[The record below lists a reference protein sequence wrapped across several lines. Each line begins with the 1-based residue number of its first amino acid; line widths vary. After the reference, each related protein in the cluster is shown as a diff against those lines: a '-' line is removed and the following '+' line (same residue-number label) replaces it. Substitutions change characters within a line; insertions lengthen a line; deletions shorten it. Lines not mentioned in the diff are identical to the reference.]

1 MASRGSRNVN
11 ADPDPLEQARL
22 AAERAGLSLE
32 DWLDEARR
40 AVGTGQAPKAPLSGQ
55 TPSRGQVQ
63 ASNALPDNVPGRNR
77 LYRRSARSE
86 SARSEAVRS
95 EPAGIGGEIS
105 GRLDELEPRELEH
118 GELEHRLTGRAPRA
132 RDRRDG
138 GLREGA
144 NGDGVNG
151 TGRVTSIEGRLDR
164 LAGAIGGSRVSEA
177 AATDPS
183 AGIASNRVS
192 AQAGDMPSTLRT
204 IARHLDRIG
213 ATPAER
219 KAVPQSATDQSA
231 TDQSAADQAMTD
243 QPGATIKT
251 LEDRLQQLARR
262 MGASRDRTPD
272 RPRNANFGANVGTND
287 TADRVPDH
295 PARNGAAAIAEA
307 AAETVPDPITPR
319 DDRPL
324 PPGELPL
331 GPPADS
337 ATTGLKQA
345 IAEIASRQ
353 KTLETE
359 FNRTVD
365 GYADRIDHRIDSVA
379 ERLERSIDEASART
393 ALSTLRDEIVSANVA
408 PDPQHT
414 KDFADLRLMV
424 TDLAHRMEAVP
435 NQVAEDLAERLEDTM
450 RRLDTATRGELDA
463 IRGEVREIA
472 KDLDNGTR
480 GEFEALRGDVVNL
493 ARLVTAAPEQLNTQV
508 NLEIDQ
514 RLQDIT
520 ARVETATRKE
530 IVAFRAE
537 VRDLVAQMEAD
548 IGAALQANERN
559 DAEALRSLSQDL
571 TRQIAGSTRDD
582 FEALRGDVADLA
594 RLMADTPA
602 RLSEDTDARL
612 GDIIA
617 RIETAT
623 RQEIGEFRA
632 EIREI
637 IARIEQGGRSEFEVL
652 REEVLRLAERIE
664 TMPAPVVPE
673 IEPWLEDIAA
683 RLDTATRAEFAGI
696 RAELGD
702 FTARFDEAGLSE
714 FRALRTEVQDL
725 GTQLRKEILEE
736 LVQERDNAITRDEL
750 ELVRSDIRGLSTQI
764 DGVRRDEYDALR
776 SDMQMLGERIL
787 EAPNGRI
794 NELERHLFVLTEQLA
809 QASQD
814 ADPDQ
819 LALIEEKINRLSDA
833 LDASSQGMAGLG
845 DLEKSIGALFERM
858 EENRAEAVGA
868 AQEAAQ
874 AAVER
879 AISSLSAGAESSD
892 VFNDLRAEIN
902 AQRANAE
909 AADQQHQ
916 DTLLSVHDTLKA
928 IVGRLEELEADG
940 AATPASD
947 NRTMAKAAKAAKRRS
962 GKANTE
968 TTDDPVKSDLSPAG
982 VHGTRSGGT
991 KSEGTKSEGAKSKAA
1006 GAEKAKSGK
1015 IAPESGSPEDDT
1027 PLVPGSGK
1035 PKHVDGRMTGGATP
1049 SATAEP
1055 PVDGADFVAAARR
1068 AARAATEAAAAED
1081 LTAAQK
1087 RSRLAG
1093 LREGL
1098 ARYRRPIVLVAATAV
1113 ILFGAYKA
1121 ATTLSGGSFTLPM
1134 LGASDIERGS
1144 DIKTGSVKPSVKP
1157 AGAEATVASAGPAS
1171 QSGGSRED
1179 MPGNPVRQVSRSGP
1193 AHDTPKPATRAQ
1205 SPKAANTKS
1214 ASTPL
1219 AAKPEKA
1226 AEAAT
1231 IDRATTAAV
1240 TGRPAASDT
1249 VPYDL
1254 LPDRLAEALKRDD
1267 PTAQFEIAARYMD
1280 GRGLPQDYPT
1290 ASHWYRKAAAQGLAP
1305 AQYRL
1310 GSLYEKGQGVERDL
1324 AMARM
1329 WYQRA
1334 AEQGNRKAMHN
1345 LAVLYADGIDGAPD
1359 FQKAAVWFRQAA
1371 EFGLGDSQFN
1381 LAVLFARGLGV
1392 NTDLGESFRWF
1403 AIAADQGD
1411 VEALDKRDQIA
1422 RDLDEETLRKA
1433 RAALD
1438 AWQPKRPDASANV
1451 VPEPQG
1457 GWGDVQRQR
1466 QAFVNRDM
1474 VIAAQ
1479 ARLSELGYAPGPA
1492 DGQIGPRTRNA
1503 VRAYQRSVGLPD
1515 TGDITPDLI
1524 ERLNAGSG

>member
-40 AVGTGQAPKAPLSGQ
+40 AVGTGPVPKAA
-55 TPSRGQVQ
+55 SRAQNQ
-63 ASNALPDNVPGRNR
+63 ASNTLPENVPGRNR
-77 LYRRSARSE
+77 LYRRSARTESARTESARSELAGSE
-86 SARSEAVRS
+86 SARSES
-95 EPAGIGGEIS
+95 AGIGGEIG
-105 GRLDELEPRELEH
+105 GRLD
-118 GELEHRLTGRAPRA
+118 ELEHRLTGRAPRA

-138 GLREGA
+138 GLREGT
-144 NGDGVNG
+144 NGDGTSG

-164 LAGAIGGSRVSEA
+164 LAGAIGGSPGAIGGSPVGE
-177 AATDPS
+177 
-183 AGIASNRVS
+183 
-192 AQAGDMPSTLRT
+192 AQAAGQAADAAPDRVGAQTGDMPSTLRT

-219 KAVPQSATDQSA
+219 KAAPQSS
-231 TDQSAADQAMTD
+231 SDQAAPD
-243 QPGATIKT
+243 QAGATIKT

-262 MGASRDRTPD
+262 MGASRDRDSAQDGP
-272 RPRNANFGANVGTND
+272 PNASSNASSGANDAT
-287 TADRVPDH
+287 DRVPDH
-295 PARNGAAAIAEA
+295 PVPDGAAATAEA
-307 AAETVPDPITPR
+307 VAETVPDPIPPR

-324 PPGELPL
+324 PPGDSPAASAI
-331 GPPADS
+331 PPTDS

-379 ERLERSIDEASART
+379 ERLERSIDDASAKT
-393 ALSTLRDEIVSANVA
+393 ALGTLRDEIMSANAA

-508 NLEIDQ
+508 NQDVDQ

-520 ARVETATRKE
+520 ARVETATREE

-548 IGAALQANERN
+548 IGAGVEAAIKADGRD
-559 DAEALRSLSQDL
+559 DAEALRGLSQDL
-571 TRQIAGSTRDD
+571 TRQFAGSTRDD

-602 RLSEDTDARL
+602 RLSEDMDARL
-612 GDIIA
+612 GDIIG

-637 IARIEQGGRSEFEVL
+637 IAQIEQGGRSEFEVL

-683 RLDTATRAEFAGI
+683 RLDTATRAEFAEI
-696 RAELGD
+696 RAELRD

-714 FRALRTEVQDL
+714 FRALRSEVQDL
-725 GTQLRKEILEE
+725 GTQLRKEILQE

-750 ELVRSDIRGLSTQI
+750 ELIRSDIRGLSTQI

-776 SDMQMLGERIL
+776 SDMQMLGERIQ

-819 LALIEEKINRLSDA
+819 LALIEEKINQLSDA
-833 LDASSQGMAGLG
+833 VDASSQGMAGLG
-845 DLEKSIGALFERM
+845 DLEKSIGALFDRM
-858 EENRAEAVGA
+858 EESRADAVGA

-940 AATPASD
+940 GAPPESDDRTATKAGKTSP
-947 NRTMAKAAKAAKRRS
+947 RGGKAKAGRS
-962 GKANTE
+962 AE
-968 TTDDPVKSDLSPAG
+968 TTDDPVKSDLSPARA
-982 VHGTRSGGT
+982 RST
-991 KSEGTKSEGAKSKAA
+991 KADSTKSKAA
-1006 GAEKAKSGK
+1006 KAEKAASGK
-1015 IAPESGSPEDDT
+1015 TAPESSSPEDDT
-1027 PLVPGSGK
+1027 PLAPGSGL
-1035 PKHVDGRMTGGATP
+1035 PKDGRMTGGAT
-1049 SATAEP
+1049 SSGIGEP
-1055 PVDGADFVAAARR
+1055 PVDGTDFVAAARR

-1098 ARYRRPIVLVAATAV
+1098 ARYRRPIVIAAATAV

-1144 DIKTGSVKPSVKP
+1144 DIKTGSVKP
-1157 AGAEATVASAGPAS
+1157 AGAEATVASSGPAS
-1171 QSGGSRED
+1171 QSGRSRED
-1179 MPGNPVRQVSRSGP
+1179 MPGKPVRQVSKSGP
-1193 AHDTPKPATRAQ
+1193 AHDTPKPAAKAE
-1205 SPKAANTKS
+1205 SPKAANKKS
-1214 ASTPL
+1214 ASKPL
-1219 AAKPEKA
+1219 ATKSEGA
-1226 AEAAT
+1226 ADTAAT
-1231 IDRATTAAV
+1231 DRATGAAV
-1240 TGRPAASDT
+1240 SGKPAASDT
-1249 VPYDL
+1249 APYDL

-1438 AWQPKRPDASANV
+1438 AWQPKRPNASANV